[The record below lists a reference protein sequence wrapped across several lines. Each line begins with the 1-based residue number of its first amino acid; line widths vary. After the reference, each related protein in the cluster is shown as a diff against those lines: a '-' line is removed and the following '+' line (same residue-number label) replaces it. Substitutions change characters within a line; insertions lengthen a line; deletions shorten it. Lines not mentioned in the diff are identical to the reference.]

1 MEFIARANMT
11 KLLEPVTRSDLN
23 LQSLLLQTFIG
34 FLSFSLTIWT
44 IVGNIFVLYT
54 ISTNKVLKASGVS
67 NYLIGNLAISDLLL
81 GCAVLPF
88 SAYFVTFKT
97 WVFGVIICHV
107 WLSIDVL
114 CCTASIW
121 SLVVISYD
129 RYLAT
134 NQPIHYRTRKMC
146 LKTALA
152 YCTVPWIIS
161 IILSL
166 GPIFLGWGK
175 TTVPLDDANT
185 TTMRP
190 EVGES
195 LGYVSMEESNV
206 SMASALELDNG
217 ECVLFNT
224 PTFVVGSSFF
234 SFYLPLFIMI
244 FLYSRVFFKIHEQSN
259 KFRKRADSE
268 RSKKSRA
275 GSNTSRHNDQLLPSH
290 NKSNAPSEY
299 KQGKQISTAEARI
312 TKTLAIVLICFIACW
327 LPFFII
333 YIIRSLLNDPSLIP
347 DLVMDS
353 FIWLGYL
360 NSCMNPMIYLIVNV
374 NFRNSLKEL
383 FKKIP
388 QPTSKTTYENQIKRV
403 NSTPPQKPTKQPTVD
418 QKQVCSDQPVNL

>member
-1 MEFIARANMT
+1 MEFISRTNLT
-11 KLLEPVTRSDLN
+11 TLLELASKSDLD

-121 SLVVISYD
+121 SLCVISYD

-166 GPIFLGWGK
+166 GPVFLDWGG
-175 TTVPLDDANT
+175 TNVPLNDANT
-185 TTMRP
+185 TTARP
-190 EVGES
+190 VFAEEGLNYEEVES
-195 LGYVSMEESNV
+195 TIFVSMDESNV
-206 SMASALELDNG
+206 SMAALEVDLVDSG

-244 FLYSRVFFKIHEQSN
+244 FLYSRVFFKIQEQSN
-259 KFRKRADSE
+259 KFRKRANTDSQLSK
-268 RSKKSRA
+268 RSRGGNDHRNKK
-275 GSNTSRHNDQLLPSH
+275 
-290 NKSNAPSEY
+290 K
-299 KQGKQISTAEARI
+299 
-312 TKTLAIVLICFIACW
+312 
-327 LPFFII
+327 
-333 YIIRSLLNDPSLIP
+333 
-347 DLVMDS
+347 
-353 FIWLGYL
+353 
-360 NSCMNPMIYLIVNV
+360 
-374 NFRNSLKEL
+374 
-383 FKKIP
+383 
-388 QPTSKTTYENQIKRV
+388 
-403 NSTPPQKPTKQPTVD
+403 
-418 QKQVCSDQPVNL
+418 